1 MFPDE
6 HPRAFLRDLDVADE
20 IEISSFYPSREV
32 TAYGNEFVRAKGARF
47 IGVLLTDMRAYIAYN
62 LGDSLMKWAYK
73 SEMRTKAQVSDILCR
88 ERFPD
93 QYMPDDVRGMI
104 FANTMELAYEILS
117 NSGNKQYFI
126 LDGSYENFHCFQG
139 RTL

>member
-1 MFPDE
+1 
-6 HPRAFLRDLDVADE
+6 
-20 IEISSFYPSREV
+20 
-32 TAYGNEFVRAKGARF
+32 
-47 IGVLLTDMRAYIAYN
+47 
-62 LGDSLMKWAYK
+62 MKWAYK

-93 QYMPDDVRGMI
+93 QYKPDDVRGMI

-126 LDGSYENFHCFQG
+126 LDGTVVYFSCTFRKMKTRKPLWYKGFRDIVSHSHSIVPVG
-139 RTL
+139 LGVRS